1 MALTI
6 LGSAWSKPADARM
19 APLHE
24 MSMAPPPPSATTSRS
39 MTCSSLLR
47 IMRFWSMPA
56 IGGGARRRVARRVD
70 ERDER
75 VDERET
81 TSATSATAAALEAS
95 AFESSKCCGNLPY
108 ASRALARAAG
118 PPLAQLRPLPGAGS
132 YAGQMKAVAG

>member
-70 ERDER
+70 ERDDR
-75 VDERET
+75 VDEREA
-81 TSATSATAAALEAS
+81 TSATSKSALKARGLSSTAQ
-95 AFESSKCCGNLPY
+95 CCGNLT
-108 ASRALARAAG
+108 SRAHLG
-118 PPLAQLRPLPGAGS
+118 G
-132 YAGQMKAVAG
+132 Y